1 MKFNFNLPKRVTK
14 IKIVL
19 TEENEGQVIQ
29 EKEYTIKREQL
40 DIFDNEY
47 KRAAYVN
54 SIIGYDWRNPVS
66 KRGKVAKE
74 GVKRK
79 EERHPWG
86 AGEEFAQAIAEGAV
100 VVGAD
105 LNHCEGGDVE

>member
-19 TEENEGQVIQ
+19 TEESEGQVVQ

-74 GVKRK
+74 EAKRK
-79 EERHPWG
+79 EDQRYPWG
-86 AGEEFAQAIAEGAV
+86 DV
-100 VVGAD
+100 VIGAD
-105 LNHCEGGDVE
+105 LNHSDSIPEKGDEGGGD

>member
-14 IKIVL
+14 IKLVL
-19 TEENEGQVIQ
+19 TEENEGQVVQ

-47 KRAAYVN
+47 KRAAYIN
-54 SIIGYDWRNPVS
+54 SLIGYDWRNPVS

-74 GVKRK
+74 
-79 EERHPWG
+79 ERHPWG
-86 AGEEFAQAIAEGAV
+86 AGNEPYVNKSEEKT
-100 VVGAD
+100 
-105 LNHCEGGDVE
+105 EGGDAE

>member
-14 IKIVL
+14 IKLVL
-19 TEENEGQVIQ
+19 TEENEGQVVQ

-47 KRAAYVN
+47 KRAAYIN
-54 SIIGYDWRNPVS
+54 SLIGYDWRNPVS

-74 GVKRK
+74 GSKRK
-79 EERHPWG
+79 EE
-86 AGEEFAQAIAEGAV
+86 EEPYVNENV
-100 VVGAD
+100 EE
-105 LNHCEGGDVE
+105 NEGGDVE

>member
-1 MKFNFNLPKRVTK
+1 MRFNFNLPKRVTK
-14 IKIVL
+14 IKLVL
-19 TEENEGQVIQ
+19 TEENDGQVVQ

-47 KRAAYVN
+47 KRAAYIN
-54 SIIGYDWRNPVS
+54 SLIGYDWRNPLS

-74 GVKRK
+74 DSERR

-86 AGEEFAQAIAEGAV
+86 AGVESIVKE
-100 VVGAD
+100 
-105 LNHCEGGDVE
+105 LTEGGDAAQEKGDEGGNGD

>member
-19 TEENEGQVIQ
+19 TEESEGQVVQ

-47 KRAAYVN
+47 KRAAYIN
-54 SIIGYDWRNPVS
+54 SLIGYDWRNPVS

-86 AGEEFAQAIAEGAV
+86 DV
-100 VVGAD
+100 VIGAD
-105 LNHCEGGDVE
+105 LNHSDPIPEKGDEGGGD

>member
-19 TEENEGQVIQ
+19 TEENEGQVVQ

-47 KRAAYVN
+47 KRAAYIN
-54 SIIGYDWRNPVS
+54 SLIGYDWRNPVS
-66 KRGKVAKE
+66 KRGKAAKE
-74 GVKRK
+74 G
-79 EERHPWG
+79 G
-86 AGEEFAQAIAEGAV
+86 DAE
-100 VVGAD
+100 
-105 LNHCEGGDVE
+105 